1 MCLLP
6 LAVSHWPLHARQ
18 HRPYAVVGDSC
29 RIRYPREGET
39 NGARSDNTD
48 CGDHVAAEGIEPGTR
63 FAWRFT
69 EREHVLEVRVLKSV
83 AEVAADLRPRSA
95 V

>member
-1 MCLLP
+1 M
-6 LAVSHWPLHARQ
+6 
-18 HRPYAVVGDSC
+18 VGDSC

-39 NGARSDNTD
+39 YGARSDNTD